1 MENAADASEEEFD
14 EDDEKYVAVPRR
26 SSEDEDI
33 TNLNSS
39 DPAYVEVSDLDD
51 EEDNEFNEE
60 EELSRLIDEE
70 RREME
75 YSLKAESLK
84 DSTSRPT
91 ETECGLI
98 EVIKQYNFNFHNH
111 FFKNISIAL
120 SQHASGEC
128 DLHENEDTLLSQD
141 HEEPHIETNITL
153 ESNIDQ
159 KQVIDTSLNN
169 KLPMKVKKSKSSSY
183 RAAVEMEERV
193 LSQAK
198 VQTNYMMPIKF

>member
-26 SSEDEDI
+26 SSEDKDI

-75 YSLKAESLK
+75 CSLKAESLK

-111 FFKNISIAL
+111 FLRIFQLRCLNTLPVNVIFMKMRTPCFPKTMKNLILKLILLLNQISI
-120 SQHASGEC
+120 
-128 DLHENEDTLLSQD
+128 
-141 HEEPHIETNITL
+141 
-153 ESNIDQ
+153 
-159 KQVIDTSLNN
+159 KN
-169 KLPMKVKKSKSSSY
+169 K
-183 RAAVEMEERV
+183 
-193 LSQAK
+193 
-198 VQTNYMMPIKF
+198 